1 MLNWKKHIPLTIA
14 CVLTGLLLTVALKTQ
29 TALNSENVNKNQT
42 LIDLIENL
50 EMDTQTL
57 EESIGSVQKQIDEV
71 QKQGTSGQ
79 GMVAGLQNQVEEL
92 KLRAGQTDVFGPGVT
107 IVLEDNT
114 AGAEMVKKNNPEL
127 YNPEDFIVH
136 DKSLLY
142 LVSALRG
149 QAEAIGINN
158 QRLVASSDIRCVGT
172 VIMVNSTRLAPPY
185 EIQVIGNPKILE
197 ATVLNSD
204 EYFFLQSKEMPV
216 TITQQEE
223 ISLPALKGSNTANY
237 ANPVKEGEQ

>member
-1 MLNWKKHIPLTIA
+1 M
-14 CVLTGLLLTVALKTQ
+14 
-29 TALNSENVNKNQT
+29 
-42 LIDLIENL
+42 
-50 EMDTQTL
+50 
-57 EESIGSVQKQIDEV
+57 
-71 QKQGTSGQ
+71 
-79 GMVAGLQNQVEEL
+79 
-92 KLRAGQTDVFGPGVT
+92 
-107 IVLEDNT
+107 
-114 AGAEMVKKNNPEL
+114 
-127 YNPEDFIVH
+127 H

-185 EIQVIGNPKILE
+185 EIKAIGNPKLLE

-204 EYFFLQSKEMPV
+204 EYFFLKSKEMPV
-216 TITQQEE
+216 TITQMEE

-237 ANPVKEGEQ
+237 AHPVKEGEQ

>member
-1 MLNWKKHIPLTIA
+1 MFNWKKHIAITIA
-14 CVLTGLLLTVALKTQ
+14 CVLTGFLLTVALKTQ
-29 TALNSENVNKNQT
+29 TATSSENINKNQT
-42 LIDLIENL
+42 LIDIIETL
-50 EMDTQTL
+50 ESDTQLL
-57 EESIGSVQKQIDEV
+57 EDNIGTIQEQINAVQKQE
-71 QKQGTSGQ
+71 TSGQ
-79 GMVAGLQNQVEEL
+79 GIVTDLQNQVEKL
-92 KLRAGQTDVFGPGVT
+92 KLRAGQTEVSGPGIT
-107 IVLEDNT
+107 IVLEDNA
-114 AGAEMVKKNNPEL
+114 AGAEAVQKNNPEL

-185 EIQVIGNPKILE
+185 EIKAIGNPKLLE

-204 EYFFLQSKEMPV
+204 EYFFLKSKEMPV
-216 TITQQEE
+216 TITQMEE

-237 ANPVKEGEQ
+237 AHPVKEGEQ